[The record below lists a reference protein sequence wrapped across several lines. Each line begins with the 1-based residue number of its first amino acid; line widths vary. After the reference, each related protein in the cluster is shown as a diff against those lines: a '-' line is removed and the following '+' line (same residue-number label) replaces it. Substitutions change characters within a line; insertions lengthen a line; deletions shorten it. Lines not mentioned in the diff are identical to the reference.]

1 MTPIN
6 LITDSYERKAR
17 LYPALLLIAP
27 AVIML
32 IGVTAGR
39 FSRLESF
46 GTALAG
52 CGGAFLL
59 TQLARD
65 AGKKCEKAFFEAWG
79 GMPSIAVFR
88 HRDSRINAITKARYH
103 GRLVSL
109 VKGPKAPSPEEEAAD
124 PAAADQVYSA
134 WSSYLRVH
142 TRDTKKY
149 PLVFQENV
157 SYGYRRN
164 VCGLRPIGIVV
175 SALSLTISA
184 VWLYYLHFTAVAIT
198 SESVGAVAGILVIL
212 LLWTFRFTAD
222 WVRIPA
228 DAYAERLA
236 ETVDS
241 MNGGSQSRKERA
253 KKGTA

>member
-1 MTPIN
+1 MNPIN
-6 LITDSYERKAR
+6 LVTDGYERKAR

-27 AVIML
+27 VVITL
-32 IGVTAGR
+32 AGVASTKLSA
-39 FSRLESF
+39 LESL

-65 AGKKCEKAFFEAWG
+65 AGKKREKALFEAWG
-79 GMPSIAVFR
+79 GLPSVAVFR
-88 HRDSRINAITKARYH
+88 HRDGRIDVITKARYH
-103 GRLVSL
+103 KQLAVL
-109 VKGPKAPSPEEEAAD
+109 VKGTKAPSPQEETVD
-124 PAAADQVYSA
+124 PVTADQVYRA

-149 PLVFQENV
+149 SLVFQENV

-164 VCGLRPIGIVV
+164 VWGLRSLGIVV
-175 SALSLTISA
+175 SAFSLTADAI
-184 VWLYYLHFTAVAIT
+184 WIYHLHTSTAAIT
-198 SESVGAVAGILVIL
+198 PEFAGAWVCILVIL
-212 LLWTFRFTAD
+212 LLWIFRFTPD

-236 ETVDS
+236 ETIDS
-241 MNGGSQSRKERA
+241 MNNGSLSSKGKPKKE
-253 KKGTA
+253 TT